1 MTKINKLVIP
11 VAGLGTRFLP
21 VTKGVP
27 KEMLPIVSKP
37 TIMIL
42 LEEAIE
48 AGIEEVLFV
57 INSRKE
63 CIKTFFEMEELYEGK
78 VDDIKEITQSIKINY
93 VYQEKPLGS
102 GDAILK
108 AKDFVG
114 NNPFAIIYG
123 DDLIKGK
130 SAIKELIDDYDK
142 YQSNVIGISKVDSK
156 DLSKYGIIEFNENNE
171 INRII
176 EKPNINEAPS
186 NYAVLGRYIFNPEI
200 FECLEQLKMQSKNEY
215 QLTEAMT
222 MLMKNQ
228 KFYGCKFSG
237 KYFDIGS
244 KIGYLKANI
253 EYALDND
260 ELSSELKEYLK
271 NLSI

>member
-1 MTKINKLVIP
+1 MTKINRLVIP

-42 LEEAIE
+42 LEEAID

-63 CIKTFFEMEELYEGK
+63 CIKTFFEMEESYEGK

-142 YQSNVIGISKVDSK
+142 YQSNIIGISKVRF
-156 DLSKYGIIEFNENNE
+156 I
-171 INRII
+171 
-176 EKPNINEAPS
+176 
-186 NYAVLGRYIFNPEI
+186 
-200 FECLEQLKMQSKNEY
+200 
-215 QLTEAMT
+215 
-222 MLMKNQ
+222 
-228 KFYGCKFSG
+228 
-237 KYFDIGS
+237 
-244 KIGYLKANI
+244 
-253 EYALDND
+253 
-260 ELSSELKEYLK
+260 
-271 NLSI
+271 